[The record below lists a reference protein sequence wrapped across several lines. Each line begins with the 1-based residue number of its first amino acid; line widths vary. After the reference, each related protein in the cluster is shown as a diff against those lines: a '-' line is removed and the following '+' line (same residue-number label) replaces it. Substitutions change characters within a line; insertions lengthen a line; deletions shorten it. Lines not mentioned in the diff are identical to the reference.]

1 MKGVWEGSYV
11 GVGGVPAVEGG
22 RAKAV
27 RRRGECE
34 GGMKG
39 PKTERAASHMAMAAL
54 VGVPACG
61 CPGGHLESIPV
72 VRCDAGWLS
81 RPVPAGGGFLSAP
94 IPGQGLP
101 RSFQPFFLPNESFS
115 VVTRLNTGL
124 SAEWSKRSAT

>member
-1 MKGVWEGSYV
+1 
-11 GVGGVPAVEGG
+11 
-22 RAKAV
+22 
-27 RRRGECE
+27 
-34 GGMKG
+34 MKG

-61 CPGGHLESIPV
+61 CPGWHLESIPV